1 MLAGAIA
8 RLVWTSFS
16 MALALS
22 RIAVATVPHL
32 ASWSGVILSEVFSV
46 VMRCSTV
53 SGLLLVAA
61 AAAGGLSVGV
71 CAATGPSAPVRKVAP
86 NRDAMASERTAGASR
101 GIGRN
106 KGNMGF
112 PLESDV
118 AVIRRQMSERVGR
131 PM

>member
-1 MLAGAIA
+1 MLAGEIA
-8 RLVWTSFS
+8 RLVVTSLS
-16 MALALS
+16 MAVALS

-32 ASWSGVILSEVFSV
+32 ASWSGVTLSAAFSV

-61 AAAGGLSVGV
+61 SAAGGFVGA
-71 CAATGPSAPVRKVAP
+71 CAATGPSEPARKVVP
-86 NRDAMASERTAGASR
+86 NRDAMASERTTGASR

-112 PLESDV
+112 PLESAV
-118 AVIRRQMSERVGR
+118 AVLRRR
-131 PM
+131 